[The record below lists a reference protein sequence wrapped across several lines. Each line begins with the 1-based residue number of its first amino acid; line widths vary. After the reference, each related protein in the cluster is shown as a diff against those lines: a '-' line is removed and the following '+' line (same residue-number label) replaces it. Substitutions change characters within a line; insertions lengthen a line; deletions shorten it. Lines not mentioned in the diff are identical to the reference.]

1 MVTALQ
7 IALLLILIALIGI
20 ILGYLFGR
28 LACKKREKS
37 LYFEKSDYCEDSYSK
52 SLNRDESVEDTN
64 ALYNSTVTTAAIEGK
79 ELSDVSAGTESVE
92 SVRSASEGEG
102 VVSDAVNITPQA
114 IAGDTNLG
122 ENDASANI
130 AVEAEAETQ
139 ESTKVETVSQ
149 SEGASSANNS
159 FEEEG
164 TSATETQTSGNT
176 QEIDSAASAQQ
187 GVDSLEYSTEKEVV
201 EGSVSSSTSDNKGSV
216 ANTTKESG
224 AALTAKEESAT
235 TADTETI
242 SSTVVSV
249 DEKSTT
255 NGAPQSVADTN
266 LQSSETETASIESG
280 SENVALT
287 DSEVSESKESSGSA
301 TAKEFGSDELNE
313 ADKPA
318 VLDAPREHG
327 KDNLCRVKG
336 IGNIIEGKLNDLG
349 VYHFDQIAAWSS
361 KEVEWVDSHLAF
373 SGRIVREDWIGQ
385 AKILAQGAETE
396 FSKRVDK
403 GEVSTSKKD

>member
-37 LYFEKSDYCEDSYSK
+37 LYFENSDCCEDAYSK
-52 SLNRDESVEDTN
+52 SLNSDESVEDTN
-64 ALYNSTVTTAAIEGK
+64 ALYNSAVTTAAIEGK
-79 ELSDVSAGTESVE
+79 ESSDVSAGTESAQ

-102 VVSDAVNITPQA
+102 IVSDAVNITPQA
-114 IAGDTNLG
+114 IVGDTNLG

-139 ESTKVETVSQ
+139 ESTNVE
-149 SEGASSANNS
+149 
-159 FEEEG
+159 
-164 TSATETQTSGNT
+164 
-176 QEIDSAASAQQ
+176 
-187 GVDSLEYSTEKEVV
+187 VDSLEYSTEKEVV
-201 EGSVSSSTSDNKGSV
+201 EGSAFSSTSDNKGSV

-224 AALTAKEESAT
+224 VALTAKEESAT

-242 SSTVVSV
+242 SSTVTSV

-266 LQSSETETASIESG
+266 MQSSETETASIESG

-287 DSEVSESKESSGSA
+287 DSEVSEIKESSGSA
-301 TAKEFGSDELNE
+301 TAKEFGSDKLNE

-327 KDNLCRVKG
+327 KDKLCRVKG